1 MKNSEVA
8 VLKHKQGYNCAQ
20 AVLCTYADRLGLDE
34 DVAYKIAEGF
44 GFGMG
49 RLANTCGAVTGMF
62 MVLGLANSNFNE
74 IGKTKMKTYA
84 DVNSLA
90 EEFKNMNGSIM
101 CRDLKGLETKTPL
114 RSCDG
119 CIMDACA
126 ILDKYL
132 EEK

>member
-20 AVLCTYADRLGLDE
+20 AVLCTYASKIGIPE
-34 DVAYKIAEGF
+34 EEAYKISEGF

-49 RLANTCGAVTGMF
+49 RLANTCGALTAVF
-62 MVLGLANSNFNE
+62 MVLGMLNSDFDT
-74 IGKTKMKTYA
+74 IGKTKMKTYD
-84 DVNSLA
+84 DVYRLA
-90 EEFKNMNGSIM
+90 LEFKEKNGSIM
-101 CRDLKGLETKTPL
+101 CKDLRGLETKKPL

-119 CIMDACA
+119 CIMDACD